1 MSCFNRCE
9 KLLCRLGGYSPTEV
23 EGSQDI
29 VRILRIGSGV
39 SVAAIFAALN
49 WAIAGWTFSGG
60 MDSSVRY
67 AVAAFCAILGV
78 ILVCVFDSSFVYFL
92 DTKRP
97 GLWGSIKA
105 SSYAVIR
112 VGLILMI
119 SSVTSQA
126 IIPLLLQNELA
137 GHALKMREAN
147 EKNRNADL
155 AAQYNTAGKQSALE
169 IASVEIEQWKKA
181 VETLPQPIQSHLA
194 SAENCW
200 QQYNA
205 RKIALIRQGLPR
217 KKASAQLQGEAQR
230 CSYQMQTA
238 RKERDDYFAS
248 AQEQLKAAI
257 QRKNKAIAE
266 LDQTKSA
273 IEQKTAEVSRIEK
286 DSYTPTSAV
295 VLADL
300 LEKEPAAKYK
310 WAMITGV
317 LMAVELLF
325 LLIKLQA
332 GQTVIGKQ
340 IAANR
345 LKQEW
350 AIEQGIEQ
358 SQHDYAIRGML
369 NAASLRAAEAGI
381 ASPNVI
387 QTFEQTLTHY
397 LQALAPLEACR
408 ATISTMVLNATE
420 VERHQREYMQ
430 LAGLIGQLWTSA
442 VRKAAEILVTPDAS
456 RPGQRGVFG
465 WTLPPKGKP
474 SPPKGGDQV
483 H

>member
-1 MSCFNRCE
+1 MNRCE
-9 KLLCRLGGYSPTEV
+9 KWLCRLGGYSPAEV

-29 VRILRIGSGV
+29 GRILRIGSGV
-39 SVAAIFAALN
+39 LVAAIFAALN
-49 WAIAGWTFSGG
+49 WAIAGWTFSGD

-78 ILVCVFDSSFVYFL
+78 ILICVFDPSFIYFL
-92 DTKRP
+92 DTKRS
-97 GLWGSIKA
+97 GVWGSIKA
-105 SSYAVIR
+105 SGYAVVR
-112 VGLILMI
+112 MGLILMI
-119 SSVTSQA
+119 SSLTSQA

-137 GHALKMREAN
+137 GHALKMREAH
-147 EKNRNADL
+147 EKSRNADL
-155 AAQYNTAGKQSALE
+155 AIRFDTKEKKST
-169 IASVEIEQWKKA
+169 IAAISTEIEQLQKA
-181 VETLPQPIQSHLA
+181 AETLPQNIQSHLT

-200 QQYNA
+200 QQYNK
-205 RKIALIRQGLPR
+205 RKAALIRQSLPR

-230 CSYQMQTA
+230 CGYQMQAA
-238 RKERDDYFAS
+238 RKQRDDYFSS
-248 AQEQLKAAI
+248 AQEQLKVAI
-257 QRKNKAIAE
+257 QRKNKAIVE
-266 LDQTKSA
+266 LDQTKIA

-300 LEKEPAAKYK
+300 LDNEPAAKYK
-310 WAMITGV
+310 WAMITGI

-325 LLIKLQA
+325 LLLKLQT
-332 GQTVIGKQ
+332 GQTAIGKQ

-358 SQHDYAIRGML
+358 SQHDHTIWEML

-387 QTFEQTLTHY
+387 QAFEQMQTHY
-397 LQALAPLEACR
+397 LQALAPLETCR
-408 ATISTMVLNATE
+408 ATISTMGLNATE
-420 VERHQREYMQ
+420 VERHQREYPQ

-442 VRKAAEILVTPDAS
+442 VRKAAEILATPDAS
-456 RPGQRGVFG
+456 RPGQRSVFG
-465 WTLPPKGKP
+465 RTPPPKGKP
-474 SPPKGGDQV
+474 NPSKRGDQM